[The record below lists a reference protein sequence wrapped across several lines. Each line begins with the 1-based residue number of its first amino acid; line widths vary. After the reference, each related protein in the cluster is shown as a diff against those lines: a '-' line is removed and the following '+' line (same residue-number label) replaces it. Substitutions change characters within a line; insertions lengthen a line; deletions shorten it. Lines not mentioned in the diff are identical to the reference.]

1 MKASYSKKYA
11 ISQARADARKLA
23 EEEAKAR
30 RKEIR
35 KHILEETDKYNDLY
49 TAAFLYAAHVAYG
62 FGKKRLVRL
71 YATMAEEIKKM
82 REQFEQDDEV
92 AFSLALQN
100 LHNECGLD
108 VRNMIQEF
116 ENY

>member
-11 ISQARADARKLA
+11 ISQMKSDAKKRA

-35 KHILEETDKYNDLY
+35 KHILEETNKFNDLY

-62 FGKKRLVRL
+62 FGKKRLHRL
-71 YATMAEEIKKM
+71 YATMAEEVKKL

-92 AFSLALQN
+92 AFTSALIRLN
-100 LHNECGLD
+100 NECGLD
-108 VRNMIQEF
+108 VREMIKNF
-116 ENY
+116 E